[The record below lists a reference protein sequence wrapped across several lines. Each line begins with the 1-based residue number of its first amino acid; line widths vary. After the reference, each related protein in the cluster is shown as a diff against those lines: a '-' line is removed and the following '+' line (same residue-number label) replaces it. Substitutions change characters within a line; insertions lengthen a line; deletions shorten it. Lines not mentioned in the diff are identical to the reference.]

1 MHRCIL
7 LSVAGVKRD
16 AQRRRTRQ
24 AILTAAAD
32 LLRAG
37 ETPSMG
43 EVAEAADVS
52 RRTVYLHFA
61 SIEHL
66 LADAALEA
74 QRAVVEPEWAPG
86 SGAPARLEAMVRAV
100 QSNAGDSEELGRT
113 IVRHTVG
120 ARGMEDGQPRRGYR
134 RVAWIEDALAPV
146 RAELGDEGYERLVS
160 ALTLLVGWEAMIIL
174 RDIRGLDAREAEDV
188 CAWAAGALLNAT
200 TALVPSRPMQR

>member
-7 LSVAGVKRD
+7 RFVTGVKRD

-24 AILTAAAD
+24 AILAAAAD

-37 ETPSMG
+37 ETPSTG

-74 QRAVVEPEWAPG
+74 TRSVVEPEWTPE
-86 SGAPARLEAMVRAV
+86 SGAPERLDAMVRAV
-100 QSNAGDSEELGRT
+100 QSHAGESEELGRT

-120 ARGMEDGQPRRGYR
+120 AQEMEDGQPRRGYR
-134 RVAWIEDALAPV
+134 RVAWIEDALAPA
-146 RAELGDEGYERLVS
+146 RAELGPEAYERLVS

-174 RDIRGLDAREAEDV
+174 RDIRGLDARAAEDV
-188 CAWAAGALLNAT
+188 CAWAAGALLAASA
-200 TALVPSRPMQR
+200 ALVPSRPVQR

>member
-1 MHRCIL
+1 
-7 LSVAGVKRD
+7 VTGVKRD

-24 AILTAAAD
+24 AILAAAAG

-74 QRAVVEPEWAPG
+74 QRAVVEPEWAPEP
-86 SGAPARLEAMVRAV
+86 GAPERLEAMVRAV

-120 ARGMEDGQPRRGYR
+120 AREMEEGQPRRGYR
-134 RVAWIEDALAPV
+134 RVAWIEDALAPA
-146 RAELGDEGYERLVS
+146 RAELGDEAYERLVS

-174 RDIRGLDAREAEDV
+174 RDIRGLDARAAEDV
-188 CAWAAGALLNAT
+188 CAWAAAALLAG
-200 TALVPSRPMQR
+200 SRAERA